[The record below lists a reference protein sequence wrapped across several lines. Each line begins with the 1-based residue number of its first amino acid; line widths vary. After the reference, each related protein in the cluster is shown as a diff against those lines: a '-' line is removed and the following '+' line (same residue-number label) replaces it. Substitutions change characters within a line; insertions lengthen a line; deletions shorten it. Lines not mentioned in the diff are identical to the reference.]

1 MRAVSTSRRESR
13 SSRSATTSERRPDT
27 AAYRSAGRPSG
38 AAGVFWHDVSFSV
51 TAGEAL
57 VLRGPNGAG
66 KTTLLRTIA
75 GYVRPGLG
83 TDRSASRAWRPTRRS
98 ASSATTSATSMRW
111 KAQLTVTPRNLDF
124 WRRYLGDATA
134 PISTPSW
141 NASASMPSPM
151 SPPPTLVGRPEA
163 ATARWP
169 GFWWRTASSGCSTSR
184 RSRSTRD
191 GTATLAAM
199 AGEHCARGGL
209 VIAATHIDLGIA
221 GARELR
227 LAGRTEASWAPS

>member
-1 MRAVSTSRRESR
+1 MPDASTSRRGSR
-13 SSRSATTSERRPDT
+13 SSRSATTSERLPRHDCISKT
-27 AAYRSAGRPSG
+27 LAVLRGGRR
-38 AAGVFWHDVSFSV
+38 VLHDVSFSV

-75 GYVRPGLG
+75 GYVRPADGQVRIEG
-83 TDRSASRAWRPTRRS
+83 VAPD
-98 ASSATTSATSMRW
+98 ATIGEQCHYVGHLNAV
-111 KAQLTVTPRNLDF
+111 KAQLTVAENLDF

-134 PISTPSW
+134 DLDAILERLGLD
-141 NASASMPSPM
+141 AIADVAAAYLSAGQKRRLALARLLVAHRLVWLLDE
-151 SPPPTLVGRPEA
+151 PTVSLDA
-163 ATARWP
+163 
-169 GFWWRTASSGCSTSR
+169 
-184 RSRSTRD
+184 D

-221 GARELR
+221 GAREVR
-227 LAGRTEASWAPS
+227 LAGRTEASWVLS